1 MLSSL
6 SSDKCEKLTVYHHIS
21 ACSANTTHCTKAQI
35 NLPVKLNKDD
45 DFYGIVTFL
54 PKFSIMT
61 SYLGIVISVCWIFCA
76 N

>member
-1 MLSSL
+1 MG
-6 SSDKCEKLTVYHHIS
+6 KVRN
-21 ACSANTTHCTKAQI
+21 AHCTKATI
-35 NLPVKLNKDD
+35 NLPVKENKDY

-61 SYLGIVISVCWIFCA
+61 SYLGIVISVCWLFCA

>member
-1 MLSSL
+1 MTEFLSVWAHEGKASL
-6 SSDKCEKLTVYHHIS
+6 NLSTS
-21 ACSANTTHCTKAQI
+21 AHCTKAPI
-35 NLPVKLNKDD
+35 NLPVKSNKDD

>member
-1 MLSSL
+1 MFRKPLL
-6 SSDKCEKLTVYHHIS
+6 QVRLEFRTRLTAQS
-21 ACSANTTHCTKAQI
+21 TKAPI
-35 NLPVKLNKDD
+35 NLLVNKNLDD